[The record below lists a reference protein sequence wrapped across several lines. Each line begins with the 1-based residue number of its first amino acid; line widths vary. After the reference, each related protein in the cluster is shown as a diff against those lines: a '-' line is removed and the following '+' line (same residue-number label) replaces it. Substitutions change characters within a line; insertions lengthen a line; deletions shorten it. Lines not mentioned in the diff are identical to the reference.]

1 MLHTDLDYTTTRLLY
16 KYFRTRETEC
26 KRRNVS
32 PQRPVQLPHMW
43 WPEEVKD
50 LPTLWGN
57 YHTRVGKRSTDSLYE
72 STMSEVSELLID
84 ECPAPSWS
92 GFASTHGRFIDPI
105 SSNSSS
111 QNIDIQELHLDNS
124 GNPYRAVL
132 WQESRLSLLIVLDPN
147 NAEDDIVEL
156 ARAIH
161 AMDLPR
167 LCTEIDTS
175 YRACSASKEYVLV
188 LNQSA
193 LLTT

>member
-1 MLHTDLDYTTTRLLY
+1 MYLDDD
-16 KYFRTRETEC
+16 
-26 KRRNVS
+26 NV
-32 PQRPVQLPHMW
+32 L
-43 WPEEVKD
+43 
-50 LPTLWGN
+50 
-57 YHTRVGKRSTDSLYE
+57 
-72 STMSEVSELLID
+72 
-84 ECPAPSWS
+84 
-92 GFASTHGRFIDPI
+92 STHGKFIDPI

-111 QNIDIQELHLDNS
+111 QNIDIQKLHLDNS

-156 ARAIH
+156 AGAIH

-193 LLTT
+193 LLTTELIIDSPLCINTFITIMSLMLFNWVESDLKSLPVEDLRSV